1 MKPMD
6 VKPTNSTP
14 AVLYGEDGKLLISG
28 RSIPEDA
35 VKFYQPLLE
44 WAAEIQVSSL
54 NVEINLEYM
63 NSSSSKKILFLL
75 KVLDANSSIKEFTV
89 NWYYEKGDEDAL
101 EIGQIFEERLLK
113 ASFRYSEYAEA
124 A

>member
-14 AVLYGEDGKLLISG
+14 AVCCGEDGKLMISG

-35 VKFYQPLLE
+35 VKFYQPLLD
-44 WAAEIQVSSL
+44 WAAELQVSSL
-54 NVEINLEYM
+54 KVEINLEYM
-63 NSSSSKKILFLL
+63 NSSSSKKLLFLL
-75 KVLDANSSIKEFTV
+75 KVLDANNSIKELTV
-89 NWYYEKGDEDAL
+89 NWCYEKDDEDAL

-113 ASFRYSEYAEA
+113 ATFRYSEYAEA